1 MQIPRTGC
9 IALYAMTFVHLWGRV
24 FASTSPAPLPTPTL
38 KVKVRSIYSVVL
50 VCQAPKGN
58 HGVLFKLFQEREEV
72 DLVNL
77 QYGAEEVQF
86 TVRVDTEKPKIFC
99 CLYKDQQGL
108 YSLISPYLDLD
119 DHNDDAPTVLPSI
132 PPPLLS
138 VDPPTDVVK
147 PGATLRFSCSIPTPQ
162 SQSQSQ
168 SQKPSSFLLLRTSHP
183 AGSTSVILSPKASRV
198 SDTPL
203 PGHFTV
209 GPVRKG
215 DEGEYTCFYQI
226 TKGRGLVNSTASN
239 VIKIIIADKLPTP
252 SLVLQQTDV
261 WHLLCAGSAAYPGA
275 TFSLFLAD
283 NEAPVATQRT
293 PVTQHQAV
301 FPLPVQDSSVALY
314 ECQYSVLLG
323 SMWSNSDRSVAVSV
337 TKGNSPSSSSGV
349 DWPLLLGASSAA
361 VLFLCSL
368 VIIAVVAH
376 RKVKTAAEKKK
387 KRQEA
392 QFWTKVHGRDH
403 VVDLTLRRT
412 SFTYQEW
419 NSGVTETASR
429 SSLWNPLSTFTTEIH

>member
-1 MQIPRTGC
+1 MLLKLKDGQTVTGKQIYLSLQRRRASLHQSSPSGC
-9 IALYAMTFVHLWGRV
+9 LWAEHCREANRQSIGRV

-38 KVKVRSIYSVVL
+38 KVKVRSIRSVVL

-138 VDPPTDVVK
+138 VDPPTDVH
-147 PGATLRFSCSIPTPQ
+147 PHSSIPVSIPVPEAFIFSPAEDFSACRVYIGHPKSLRPVGFQTPHCRGI
-162 SQSQSQ
+162 SQWDQ
-168 SQKPSSFLLLRTSHP
+168 
-183 AGSTSVILSPKASRV
+183 
-198 SDTPL
+198 
-203 PGHFTV
+203 
-209 GPVRKG
+209 VRKG

-226 TKGRGLVNSTASN
+226 TKGLG
-239 VIKIIIADKLPTP
+239 IDKLPTP

-293 PVTQHQAV
+293 PVTQHQAA

-337 TKGNSPSSSSGV
+337 T
-349 DWPLLLGASSAA
+349 
-361 VLFLCSL
+361 
-368 VIIAVVAH
+368 
-376 RKVKTAAEKKK
+376 
-387 KRQEA
+387 
-392 QFWTKVHGRDH
+392 
-403 VVDLTLRRT
+403 
-412 SFTYQEW
+412 
-419 NSGVTETASR
+419 
-429 SSLWNPLSTFTTEIH
+429 

>member
-1 MQIPRTGC
+1 MQIPKAGC

-24 FASTSPAPLPTPTL
+24 FTSTSPAPLPTPTL
-38 KVKVRSIYSVVL
+38 KVKARSSQSVVL
-50 VCQAPKGN
+50 ICQAPKGN

-86 TVRVDTEKPKIFC
+86 TVRVDTKKPKIFC

-147 PGATLRFSCSIPTPQ
+147 PGATLHFSCSIPTHQ

-168 SQKPSSFLLLRTSHP
+168 SQKPSSFLLLRTAQP
-183 AGSTSVILSPKASRV
+183 TGEMRAST
-198 SDTPL
+198 
-203 PGHFTV
+203 
-209 GPVRKG
+209 
-215 DEGEYTCFYQI
+215 YQI
-226 TKGRGLVNSTASN
+226 TKRRGLVNSTASN

-252 SLVLQQTDV
+252 SLVLQQQTDV

-283 NEAPVATQRT
+283 NEAPVATQRAS
-293 PVTQHQAV
+293 VTQHQAV

-337 TKGNSPSSSSGV
+337 TKGNSPLSSSGV
-349 DWPLLLGASSAA
+349 DWPLLVGSSSAA

-368 VIIAVVAH
+368 VLIAVVAH
-376 RKVKTAAEKKK
+376 RKVKAAAEKKK
-387 KRQEA
+387 NRQEA